1 MRRDGIDPEF
11 LEAIPADHLA
21 HRLQHTLFGSIPVT
35 FGIVVLR
42 HMLLLGNKYTS
53 FSRINAIFGKNLHF
67 QHKIRKNPQKD
78 PDSRANREPPD
89 YNSSNIPA
97 GLSTM
102 CRAPASSSSAR
113 SRNPHV
119 TPTERTPAA
128 AAVCMSTPESPT

>member
-1 MRRDGIDPEF
+1 MQFSGKIYIF
-11 LEAIPADHLA
+11 SIK
-21 HRLQHTLFGSIPVT
+21 FG
-35 FGIVVLR
+35 
-42 HMLLLGNKYTS
+42 
-53 FSRINAIFGKNLHF
+53 RILKR
-67 QHKIRKNPQKD
+67 IRTAGQTE
-78 PDSRANREPPD
+78 SPPD